1 MLVKLQRPPPEM
13 RIFSPSSSA
22 WSSNNT
28 RRPRLPASMAH
39 IIPAA
44 PAPMMTT
51 SALTAPAPRS
61 PDQVKQYQQDEDA
74 AADPGPDRH
83 GEFCTPV
90 GGRLN
95 AVRLN
100 YWVRRWRDGLVE
112 AGEEV
117 VRHFLGHAF
126 DQPRTDLREFAA
138 DAGRRLVR

>member
-22 WSSNNT
+22 WSSSNT

-39 IIPAA
+39 IMPAP

-51 SALTAPAPRS
+51 STLTAPALRS
-61 PDQVKQYQQDEDA
+61 PDQGKQYQQDEDA

-83 GEFCTPV
+83 GQFCTAA

-95 AVRLN
+95 AGRLN
-100 YWVRRWRDGLVE
+100 SSVRSWRD
-112 AGEEV
+112 
-117 VRHFLGHAF
+117 R
-126 DQPRTDLREFAA
+126 
-138 DAGRRLVR
+138 